1 MLRPS
6 IATALPGHA
15 HQVDGGHHHLLVPT
29 VETLAG
35 VLGKIKDTYFSLS
48 FLFIIFTIRVHG
60 LGKFNRTSITRNMK
74 HKGQYSKK
82 GKNKDL

>member
-48 FLFIIFTIRVHG
+48 FLFIIFTRRVHG
-60 LGKFNRTSITRNMK
+60 RGKL
-74 HKGQYSKK
+74 KK
-82 GKNKDL
+82 NPR